1 MNKKQR
7 SVVLV
12 TGSAGAIGSA
22 LVAKL
27 KQHYTVIGTDRP
39 GMDCDLEMDITSPQ
53 SITAACKKM
62 KKEHGEKL
70 AAVVHLAAYFDF
82 SGEPHPLYENV
93 NVRGTENLIKGFQS
107 FDIERFIY
115 SSTMLVHQPGVVG
128 EIIDEQAPLA
138 PRWPYPQ
145 SKLDAEHMIHR
156 HHGDMPYLILRLA
169 GLYDDRSCVPTLA
182 NQIARIFEHDAKSV
196 LYAGDSRAGQS
207 FIHLNDMLALFQ
219 AAIAKRNEL
228 PEQCEILAGEP
239 ETISYQ
245 ELQNE
250 IGRLIHGSR
259 QWSTLQLPKPLAKA
273 GAWLQEKSEPVV
285 PDQLDHGEKPFIRPF
300 MVDMASDHYALNIG
314 KATELLNWQPKH
326 KVINV
331 LPSII
336 SALKDD
342 PLTWYRQHGITPP
355 SWMETAEELEQNP
368 HELRQQYEKK
378 YRATHKEFLWAH
390 LLNIAMGLWLLTS
403 PMTLGYQSTAMMISD
418 LASGVAVVV
427 LGIFALSPKPILRF
441 SRLALGAIGLWLLFA
456 PLVFW
461 APTAA
466 AYLNGTIIGT
476 LVIGFALLARPFPG
490 VSPIASETGPEIP
503 PGWNFSPSAWIQR
516 FPIIALAF
524 VGFFISRYLAAYQ
537 LGHVDA
543 VWEPFFP
550 GALADGKNGT
560 EEIITSSVSKA
571 WPVPDAGI
579 GSLTYLL
586 EILTGM
592 IGSNKR
598 WRTMP
603 WLVLLF
609 GFMIVP
615 LGAISITFIIIQP
628 IILNTWCTL
637 CLIAAAAML
646 LQIPYSFDEI
656 VATLT
661 FLRRRA
667 KLGKPWMQILFTGD
681 TDEGSHVKTDKDID
695 DIERPGREILK
706 DMVGVGGGVSAPWHL
721 RACLLIGIWLMF
733 TRITLGNDG
742 NMANADHLVGAL
754 VVTITV
760 TAFAEVMRSIRFL
773 NIFLGMSLLITPFIF
788 STSMVSI
795 VSTFLCGLALIGFSL
810 PRGKIENPYGQW
822 SKVIL

>member
-7 SVVLV
+7 SVVLI

-27 KQHYTVIGTDRP
+27 KRHYTVIGTDRP
-39 GMDCDLEMDITSPQ
+39 GTDCDLEMDITSPQ

-82 SGEPHPLYENV
+82 TGEPHPLYENV
-93 NVRGTENLIKGFQS
+93 NVHGTENLIKGLQS

-115 SSTMLVHQPGVVG
+115 SSTMLVHEPGVVG
-128 EIIDEQAPLA
+128 ETIDEQAPLA

-145 SKLDAEHMIHR
+145 SKLDAENMIHR

-169 GLYDDRSCVPTLA
+169 GLYDDQTCVPTLA

-228 PEQCEILAGEP
+228 PDQCELLAGEP

-285 PDQLDHGEKPFIRPF
+285 PDQLDYGEKPFIRPF

-314 KATELLNWQPKH
+314 KASELLDWQPKH

-390 LLNIAMGLWLLTS
+390 VLNIAMGLWLLTS

-418 LASGVAVVV
+418 LASGVAMLV

-441 SRLALGAIGLWLLFA
+441 SRWALGAVGLWLLFA

-550 GALADGKNGT
+550 GALTDGKNGT

-656 VATLT
+656 VATLA

-681 TDEGSHVKTDKDID
+681 TDEGSPVKTDKDID

-721 RACLLIGIWLMF
+721 CACLFIGVWLMF

-795 VSTFLCGLALIGFSL
+795 VSTLLCGLALIGFSL